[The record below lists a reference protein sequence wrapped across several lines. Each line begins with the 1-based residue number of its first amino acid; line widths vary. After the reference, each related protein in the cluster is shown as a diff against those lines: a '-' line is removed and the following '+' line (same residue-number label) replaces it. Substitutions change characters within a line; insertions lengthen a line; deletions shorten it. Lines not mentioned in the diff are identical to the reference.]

1 MSKSVFLPRSTS
13 EAGDHLDSIASEK
26 KLSIAGPLRSA
37 YTPKLALSLT
47 VRTPNFAKSPME
59 LSDPPLVVGG
69 GSSAM
74 FMAVATVFVC
84 NKMWEALPPKLS
96 LNFEVDRMRHPG
108 YQIPLLLL
116 RSHQIGQFL
125 TLTRVS

>member
-1 MSKSVFLPRSTS
+1 MSKSVFLSRSTS

-26 KLSIAGPLRSA
+26 KLSTAGPLRSA

-47 VRTPNFAKSPME
+47 VRTPNFTKSPME

-74 FMAVATVFVC
+74 LMAVAIVSCMQQDVGGSSSKT
-84 NKMWEALPPKLS
+84 E
-96 LNFEVDRMRHPG
+96 FEILKQSTG
-108 YQIPLLLL
+108 CGIPDT
-116 RSHQIGQFL
+116 RSHSFCCVH
-125 TLTRVS
+125 TWWDSF